1 MAAPGVYPSKKKARE
16 MLNQQPFTAAC
27 RARHEIAPVYERNLL
42 GEKISDRPVGYCYR
56 LNPRA
61 K

>member
-1 MAAPGVYPSKKKARE
+1 MARPGVYPSKRKARE

-27 RARHEIAPVYERNLL
+27 RARHEIIPVYERNLL
-42 GEKISDRPVGYCYR
+42 GEKISDRPVGYSYR
-56 LNPRA
+56 LNHRA